1 MGEIYSLIG
10 QSLPAFIDALFS
22 LEMLLALAVG
32 ILGGLIIGALPGL
45 NPAAGIALLMPITYN
60 MSPIPA
66 LTMLMAIYTAGIMGG
81 SYSAILL
88 HTPGTTS
95 AVATITDG
103 YALTEKGEPLRAL
116 TTSTYASTI
125 GGAISA
131 IALLFISP
139 LLAELS
145 LTFDSAEYFL
155 LGIFG
160 ISLIASLASDSLLK
174 GCIAGL
180 FGLCLSCVGQFP
192 LESTYRYTFGI
203 KHLRTGLNATIVLL
217 GLFSISQVYTLIGE
231 RLKMT
236 AEERAAEKNKQL
248 VALKGK
254 DLTLKEKLHL
264 LPTIV
269 YTSIVGLFVGIL
281 PGAGASIGAFVG
293 YNEAKRMSK
302 HKEEFGK
309 GSIEG
314 IAGPEAANNAVTG
327 GSMIPL
333 MTLGIPGSPVAAI
346 LLGAL
351 MIHGL
356 QPGYKLFT
364 EEADI
369 TYPIIFGFLLANVA
383 MYFVGKVFV
392 RLLRRVVDIPPAI
405 LNACIVVLV
414 AVGGYSISNSIND
427 LYIAAIFG
435 LVGYFCRIGKFN
447 TSALTLGLVLGT
459 ITEKGL
465 RRSITM
471 ARGDIIGYY
480 LARPACIILIVLIV
494 ASLFGPA
501 FKKLLTRV
509 KTKRG

>member
-1 MGEIYSLIG
+1 MFNTYSYILDSI
-10 QSLPAFIDALFS
+10 PAFLNALFS
-22 LEMLLALAVG
+22 VEMVIALLVG
-32 ILGGLIIGALPGL
+32 IVGGLIIGALPGL
-45 NPAAGIALLMPITYN
+45 NPAAGIALLMPITYS

-66 LTMLMAIYTAGIMGG
+66 LTMLMGIYTAGIMGG
-81 SYSAILL
+81 SYTAILL

-95 AVATITDG
+95 AVATLTDG
-103 YALTEKGEPLRAL
+103 YVLTQKGLPLKALS
-116 TTSTYASTI
+116 TSTYASTI
-125 GGAISA
+125 GGIISA
-131 IALLFISP
+131 IALLLISP
-139 LLAELS
+139 ILAEVS

-155 LGIFG
+155 LGLFG

-180 FGLCLSCVGQFP
+180 FGLCMSCVGQFP
-192 LESTYRYTFGI
+192 LESAYRYTFGV

-217 GLFSISQVYTLIGE
+217 GLFSISQVFVLVRDALNAQKSG
-231 RLKMT
+231 KNQ
-236 AEERAAEKNKQL
+236 EKKQDMIN
-248 VALKGK
+248 LKGE
-254 DLTLKEKLHL
+254 DLTLKEKISLI
-264 LPTIV
+264 PTIL

-281 PGAGASIGAFVG
+281 PGAGASIGAFMG
-293 YNEAKRMSK
+293 YNEAKRISK

-309 GSIEG
+309 GCIEG

-369 TYPIIFGFLLANVA
+369 TYPIIFCFLLANIG
-383 MYFVGKVFV
+383 MFFIGKVFI
-392 RLLRRVVDIPPAI
+392 RLLRHIVDIPPAV
-405 LNACIVVLV
+405 LNTMIVVLV
-414 AVGGYSISNSIND
+414 AIGGYSISNSIND
-427 LYIAAIFG
+427 LIIAAIFG
-435 LVGYFCRIGKFN
+435 LVGYFCRVSKF
-447 TSALTLGLVLGT
+447 TSSALTLGLVLGT

-471 ARGDIIGYY
+471 ARGDVLGYY
-480 LARPACIILIVLIV
+480 LGRPVCIILAVLIV
-494 ASLFGPA
+494 VCLLGPVL
-501 FKKLLTRV
+501 KKAIQNHS
-509 KTKRG
+509 K